1 MSANNGYIPNK
12 HTMINLSKS
21 EKKLVPCI
29 MCELSNKG
37 LKLNISK
44 CFAGSSTDQEGNA
57 TNNTTHPILLLAA
70 SGCSNPLQDTA
81 SGLPCCG
88 IQDMVKPYTLAHT
101 SLS

>member
-1 MSANNGYIPNK
+1 
-12 HTMINLSKS
+12 MINPNP
-21 EKKLVPCI
+21 EKKLVHCI

-57 TNNTTHPILLLAA
+57 TNNTTHPLPLLAA

-81 SGLPCCG
+81 SGLPCCEG
-88 IQDMVKPYTLAHT
+88 IQPFLVHPGYG
-101 SLS
+101 